1 MRVIP
6 IAGNFG
12 ARGAWPGLRCG
23 RGASGVDAVADSVG
37 SDVLRPVGD
46 EVGCFILSGSWVD
59 ARSCWMWKFVVR
71 WVVVENI
78 TVYSENFYLP
88 ISHIMIWGLG
98 RTSNRVQYD
107 FTDNDR
113 DFWLLNEL

>member
-1 MRVIP
+1 MCCALVVTRWGVSFCP
-6 IAGNFG
+6 V
-12 ARGAWPGLRCG
+12 RGLML
-23 RGASGVDAVADSVG
+23 GV
-37 SDVLRPVGD
+37 
-46 EVGCFILSGSWVD
+46 VGCG
-59 ARSCWMWKFVVR
+59 KFVVR